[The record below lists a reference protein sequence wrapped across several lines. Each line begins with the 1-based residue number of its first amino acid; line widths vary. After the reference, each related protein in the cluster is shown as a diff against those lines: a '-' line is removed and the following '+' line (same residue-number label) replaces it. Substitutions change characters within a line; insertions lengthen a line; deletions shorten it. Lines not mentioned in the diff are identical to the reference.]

1 VVAVASSEII
11 TAHTMLSLDVLDYSL
26 DTAYRS
32 VSLGIGVVT

>member
-1 VVAVASSEII
+1 MVAVASSEII
-11 TAHTMLSLDVLDYSL
+11 TAHTVLILDVLDYSR